1 MKLICPSCFATHS
14 IEAWVNEPDARRVI
28 AVITRISGIVQPRV
42 LPYLGLF
49 RQGERGL
56 SWKRALKLV
65 VELQKAIEAGT
76 IQWDRGEVRP
86 APPQL
91 WAETMDAVIARR
103 PEALDGHNY
112 LKKAVWGNAASL
124 AAAAE
129 RQRENERRGRIHTIE
144 PESRGEQD
152 GLASEAERRHVA
164 EMLAKFTG
172 KFKS

>member
-14 IEAWVNEPDARRVI
+14 IEAWTNEPDARRTI
-28 AVITRISGIVQPRV
+28 EVITRIPGIVQPRV

-65 VELQKAIEAGT
+65 TELQAAIATGT
-76 IQWDRGEVRP
+76 IQWDGGETRP

-103 PEALDGHNY
+103 PGALDGHNY
-112 LKKAVWGNAASL
+112 LRKAVWGNAAGL
-124 AAAAE
+124 AAQDE
-129 RQRENERRGRIHTIE
+129 RRRENALLGRTHAEESNEEDRPATEEERRR
-144 PESRGEQD
+144 
-152 GLASEAERRHVA
+152 VA
-164 EMLAKFTG
+164 EMLAQFTG
-172 KFKS
+172 KFRP